1 MNKITS
7 AIFRESYKKIP
18 YLLLLA
24 LLGFYFFEITYLQS
38 TFSKHPWIAGDW
50 LINYSGG
57 LIRRGFIGSLIIWW
71 TENFNQQPLTILLGI
86 KKSLYLIW
94 LISFYVLALRKKIGL
109 FELILS
115 LSPWAF
121 LFDLH
126 DPQGSGR
133 KELILF
139 SVFTIYLL
147 LTNLTWKEDR
157 KLIKNW
163 QFYFLLITLPL
174 MTMIHEGLF
183 FFFPFFFITHLKN
196 GFQKDQL
203 RVVIIPYF
211 LSFIIL
217 LVLYFRYG
225 GDPEI
230 ANSICKNLT
239 ANNLPDSICNGSI
252 NSISNLNIEFNFL
265 YLKTY
270 IPIFLLTFIPLFIY
284 IKLAVPDNL
293 IGLYCK
299 SFIFILSLTLPLY
312 FIAIDWGRWIHI
324 SAILMFTSI
333 LGIKSNILRLSIR
346 QIIGTLIAGYF
357 YIFYWIIPHSI
368 GGLNTVNWLKSI
380 PDNPKVFFDL
390 KKTWM
395 QIKD

>member
-1 MNKITS
+1 M
-7 AIFRESYKKIP
+7 
-18 YLLLLA
+18 
-24 LLGFYFFEITYLQS
+24 
-38 TFSKHPWIAGDW
+38 
-50 LINYSGG
+50 
-57 LIRRGFIGSLIIWW
+57 
-71 TENFNQQPLTILLGI
+71 
-86 KKSLYLIW
+86 
-94 LISFYVLALRKKIGL
+94 
-109 FELILS
+109 
-115 LSPWAF
+115 
-121 LFDLH
+121 
-126 DPQGSGR
+126 
-133 KELILF
+133 
-139 SVFTIYLL
+139 
-147 LTNLTWKEDR
+147 
-157 KLIKNW
+157 
-163 QFYFLLITLPL
+163 
-174 MTMIHEGLF
+174 
-183 FFFPFFFITHLKN
+183 
-196 GFQKDQL
+196 
-203 RVVIIPYF
+203 
-211 LSFIIL
+211 

-299 SFIFILSLTLPLY
+299 FFIFILSLTLPLY